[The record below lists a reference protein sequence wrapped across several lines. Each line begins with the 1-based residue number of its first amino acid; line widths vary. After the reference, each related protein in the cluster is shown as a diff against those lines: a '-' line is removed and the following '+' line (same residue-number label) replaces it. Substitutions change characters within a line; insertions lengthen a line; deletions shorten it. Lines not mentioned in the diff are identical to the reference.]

1 LNQQEGVIKF
11 ALEFREAPPLPYAAL
26 REINAWRKVLYLLRL
41 TGQDPARYG
50 GLGYGNISQRLEPY
64 DAPPERR
71 RFVVSG
77 TQTGGLAELDAGHYT
92 TVVESYPKANRLVA
106 EGPIRPSSESLTHG
120 ALYALD
126 VSLRFI
132 MHAHSP
138 EIWRHAAA
146 LGIPRTDPAAAY
158 GTPEMAAET
167 RRLLR
172 DEAVRAGGIFAM
184 GGHEDGLVAFGRTA
198 EEAGT
203 VLLRALA
210 RAFQL
215 GGGECGLLSAEF
227 EGRPH

>member
-1 LNQQEGVIKF
+1 LTQQEGVIKF
-11 ALEFREAPPLPYAAL
+11 ALEFRAAPPLPYVAL

-50 GLGYGNISQRLEPY
+50 GLGYGNISQRLVPF

-71 RFVVSG
+71 RFVISG

-126 VSLRFI
+126 ASLRFI

-138 EIWRHAAA
+138 EIWRHATA
-146 LGIPRTDPAAAY
+146 LGIPLTDPAAAY
-158 GTPEMAAET
+158 GTPEMADET

-210 RAFQL
+210 RAL
-215 GGGECGLLSAEF
+215 ALS
-227 EGRPH
+227 

>member
-11 ALEFREAPPLPYAAL
+11 ALEFREAPPLPDAAL

-77 TQTGGLAELDAGHYT
+77 TQTGGLAELDVGHYT

-198 EEAGT
+198 EAAGT